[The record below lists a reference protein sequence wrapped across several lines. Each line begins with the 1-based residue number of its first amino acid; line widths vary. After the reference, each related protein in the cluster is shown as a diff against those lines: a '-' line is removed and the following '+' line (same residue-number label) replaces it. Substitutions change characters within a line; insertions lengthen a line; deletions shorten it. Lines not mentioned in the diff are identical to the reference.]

1 MLFVNDMVM
10 VMATFSCPFCE
21 KQRDFDLIVQSN
33 KYREYR
39 CSVCYKIFEK
49 EGKGKLYSIKN
60 NSKLKLWDGKFE
72 ECLRCQNRPKIA
84 TDYLP
89 AVCEQCRK
97 LNPTN
102 FVALKEQKKK

>member
-1 MLFVNDMVM
+1 
-10 VMATFSCPFCE
+10 MATFSCPFCKE
-21 KQRDFDLIVQSN
+21 QRDFDLIVQSD
-33 KYREYR
+33 KVREYK
-39 CSVCYKIFEK
+39 CTVCYNIFER
-49 EGKGKLYSIKN
+49 EGKGKLFPIQ
-60 NSKLKLWDGKFE
+60 NSMLKLWNGKFE

-84 TDYLP
+84 TNYLP